1 MLKIES
7 FEFYI
12 LSFLSNEQTGRLKIK
27 SKYVFELV
35 NAFIYIYI
43 HFVVSYGISETNITS
58 YNFFLN
64 E

>member
-27 SKYVFELV
+27 SKYVFELM
-35 NAFIYIYI
+35 NAFIYIYTFRGVI
-43 HFVVSYGISETNITS
+43 WNIGDK
-58 YNFFLN
+58 YNKL
-64 E
+64 